1 MPLITIGPELAR
13 AQAEGYAL
21 PLFDTA
27 NVESTEG
34 MIEAL
39 EEHRAPAMVALY
51 SGLLDRPNG
60 VALAA
65 YVRQRATES
74 TVPISLMLDHG
85 LSFEHCIKALRAGFS
100 DVMFDGSRL
109 PLEENIA
116 ETKAVVR
123 AAHAVGA
130 SVEAELGHVGS
141 GRDYQT
147 FGALRLGFTDPDTV
161 ERFVAETGV
170 DMLAVA
176 VGTAHGLYQGDP
188 QLDLELLA
196 AIHAR
201 VDIPLAL
208 HGGSGVT
215 EAQFRG
221 AIANGIAKINI
232 ATDLFRAAGQAMTE
246 AVQAGEASFF
256 SLSRAATLGLKD
268 RVAYYLALFGAA
280 GKA

>member
-130 SVEAELGHVGS
+130 CVEAELGHVGS

-215 EAQFRG
+215 
-221 AIANGIAKINI
+221 II
-232 ATDLFRAAGQAMTE
+232 ATRRNPSYPRVVWCCWPSRQGGISWSASTAS
-246 AVQAGEASFF
+246 VGEQCSQ
-256 SLSRAATLGLKD
+256 STRSQSPSR
-268 RVAYYLALFGAA
+268 RCRSGAR
-280 GKA
+280 